1 MLPYPLFII
10 IIVTTITFTMIG
22 NYAFGFKCYS
32 FCINQYLLK
41 VSKLMNKDLVQ
52 NKVFNYFNTG
62 DAKTLV
68 KLKEK

>member
-1 MLPYPLFII
+1 MKHVRYLNFNSTSW
-10 IIVTTITFTMIG
+10 VRVE
-22 NYAFGFKCYS
+22 KS
-32 FCINQYLLK
+32 FCINQHLLK
-41 VSKLMNKDLVQ
+41 VSKLINKDLAQ